1 MKILRQK
8 LFTFQDKKAFLE
20 FYKATGGLKHLPK
33 GKKGMRA
40 RDVYRIKN
48 IAQKI
53 DAGNLEGVNYDEAR
67 QILERIG
74 LPESGKG
81 IKHLIQK
88 YKNIYDPE
96 FQERFNRIY
105 NQELNQ
111 IDKKTKNKLKR
122 TTDLWTKYGISSPRN
137 VHRIAEIERK
147 IKKEAE
153 IEKNQFVGRDISR
166 SSGIVNDAADD
177 WVYDAYYRSRDNPLL
192 FGISKENLTPGTE
205 TREAMNAIMKK
216 RRKIVPNI
224 KIEKGSENAYIPT
237 EGRIILTPK
246 ASSATVGHEIGHAIS
261 YKKGLVKDTRNMNNV
276 IGNLAEEN
284 YATSQSNAIHNLAVK
299 KGKISPTYAK
309 NVEDDGD
316 NSFQTYLADGI
327 NRINDAMYNNF
338 PIYRRK

>member
-40 RDVYRIKN
+40 RDVYRIKD

-53 DAGNLEGVNYDEAR
+53 DTRDLEGVNYDEAR
-67 QILERIG
+67 QILERMG

-105 NQELNQ
+105 NRSDRRRRKYKKKMARVEELQ
-111 IDKKTKNKLKR
+111 H
-122 TTDLWTKYGISSPRN
+122 KYDSPRN
-137 VHRIAEIERK
+137 KIRLNKIRGKIGEQDYRDRLEDPYTLVYPKTLNK
-147 IKKEAE
+147 IKTVACKEGQGA
-153 IEKNQFVGRDISR
+153 NQRLANRIPIKQEDL
-166 SSGIVNDAADD
+166 N
-177 WVYDAYYRSRDNPLL
+177 
-192 FGISKENLTPGTE
+192 PGTE
-205 TREAMNAIMKK
+205 IRNAFDAVIKKANRVVPEANLKYSKDAK
-216 RRKIVPNI
+216 RNSYYPSANLIVLKPGAN
-224 KIEKGSENAYIPT
+224 
-237 EGRIILTPK
+237 
-246 ASSATVGHEIGHAIS
+246 SSSFGHEVGHAIS
-261 YKKGLVKDTRNMNNV
+261 NKKELLGQYAGLNK
-276 IGNLAEEN
+276 LAEEN

-299 KGKISPTYAK
+299 KGKLSPIYVK
-309 NVEDDGD
+309 RGEEELNDG
-316 NSFQTYLADGI
+316 FITYLDKNI
-327 NRINDAMYNNF
+327 IDTSNTLIDKF